1 MFRNL
6 SIAFLGIAVSMAVAE
21 ELSPTQRLWKNSFDA
36 EQAGNYPSALEYNA
50 AIRNEHDSYYANLR
64 AGWLNYLL
72 QNYDEA
78 ISLYSKASIM
88 APGAVTPLLG
98 LGNCYFAQD
107 DTLNAVRVTS
117 SVLALDP
124 TNYTANK
131 RLAELYWNAGDF
143 ARSSSYYLKLSS
155 LFPEDLDTASALA
168 WCYLKLG
175 RTYDAGVIFNNIL
188 IVSPDHAGAKAGNK
202 ALQPETP
209 TNES

>member
-1 MFRNL
+1 MIRYL
-6 SIAFLGIAVSMAVAE
+6 VITSLGIAAAIASAG

-36 EQAGNYPSALEYNA
+36 EQAGNYQSALEYNT

-72 QNYDEA
+72 RDYETA
-78 ISLYSKASIM
+78 IGFYTRASGM

-98 LGNCYFAQD
+98 LGNCYAARND
-107 DTLNAVRVTS
+107 SASAIRVTS

-124 TNYTANK
+124 TNHTANK
-131 RLAELYWNAGDF
+131 RLAELYWEVEDYS
-143 ARSSSYYLKLSS
+143 RSSSYYLKLSS
-155 LFPEDLDTASALA
+155 LFPEDLDTGSSLA

-188 IVSPDHAGAKAGNK
+188 IVNPDHAGAKAGK
-202 ALQPETP
+202 QALQSETTP
-209 TNES
+209 KK